1 MTDSTSNLNLFSKG
15 LFAGILVLPL
25 FAPGPASA
33 GVEEVVVTG
42 TQPLPPVG
50 QAAFSSVTLNAD
62 ALMRDDRLDEAL
74 SAVPG
79 LSLFRRNSSVNA
91 NPTTQGVSLRS
102 IAPSGAGRA
111 LVLLD
116 GVPMNDPFGGW
127 VIWSALP
134 AEDLQSAEVVRGAG
148 AGPYGAGALTGT
160 ISLTE
165 KNATQGLAIAD
176 ISGGGLGSYRAAAS
190 GGTTVGKVSLF
201 GSVAGER
208 SDGWIP
214 VRPPDRGAA
223 DNHLWLGSSAASLR
237 AQTQIGDVN
246 ASARI
251 GFYDEAR
258 GSGLQNT
265 GSSANGINGSL
276 AFAKAPDGKHAG
288 WRVQTWVIRS
298 NFTNRSASVAPGRT
312 STKPANDQFATPA
325 LGWGANA
332 AVTGTNGY
340 FRWEVGGDLRV
351 NTGTSKEHY
360 FNLAGVFQNE
370 RLAGGRLTVGGLY
383 GEAAYDT
390 GTWLFTAGMR
400 GDYWATAQGHLIEQ
414 KRFTGAII
422 TNVTPPGRSG
432 IVPTGRVGLRRNFAN
447 GQFLRVAGYAGFR
460 PPSLNELYRPFRVG
474 NDVTTANAALTPEK
488 LYGAEIGWGGAVGAT
503 EWNLTGFWNDLTDAI
518 ANVTIGTSVAGGAL
532 RQRQNAGDIRAFGF
546 EGEVKHHVNDV
557 LALRAAISVTDARVI
572 AGVNAPQLDG
582 KRPAQA
588 PRMTITGGV
597 QWQVFDPLNLRAD
610 IRYESMRYDDDL
622 NTRRLGSVF
631 VLDVAARWRL
641 HNGLSAFVALDNALD
656 ANIATG
662 VTGANVYSYG
672 EPRIFRVGLTY
683 TP

>member
-1 MTDSTSNLNLFSKG
+1 MGSLCKTLLG
-15 LFAGILVLPL
+15 GALAALL
-25 FAPGPASA
+25 AGPAPAFA

-42 TQPLPPVG
+42 TRVLPPVG

-62 ALMRDDRLDEAL
+62 ALTHDDRLDEAL
-74 SAVPG
+74 SQVPG
-79 LSLFRRNSSVNA
+79 LSLFRRNSSINA

-134 AEDLQSAEVVRGAG
+134 GEDLQSAEVVRGAG

-165 KNATQGLAIAD
+165 KDSADGLAIAD
-176 ISGGGLGSYRAAAS
+176 VSGGSLGSYRAAAS
-190 GGTTVGKVSLF
+190 GGTTIGKVSLF

-214 VRPPDRGAA
+214 VRAPDRGAA

-237 AQTQIGDVN
+237 AQTQFGDVN

-258 GSGLQNT
+258 GSGLLNT
-265 GSSANGINGSL
+265 GSTANGINGSL
-276 AFAKAPDGKHAG
+276 VFAKAPHGTHIG
-288 WRVQTWVIRS
+288 WRVQTWIIRS
-298 NFTNRSASVAPGRT
+298 NFTNRSASVAPDRS
-312 STKPANDQFATPA
+312 STTPANDQFATPA

-332 AVTGTNGY
+332 AIIGVSGN
-340 FRWEVGGDLRV
+340 FRWEAGGDLRV

-360 FNLAGVFQNE
+360 FNLSGVFQNE

-390 GTWLFTAGMR
+390 GAWLLTGGLR
-400 GDYWATAQGHLIEQ
+400 GDYWGTAQGHLIEQ
-414 KRFTGAII
+414 KRFTGVVL
-422 TNVTPPGRSG
+422 TDVTPPGRSG
-432 IVPTGRVGLRRNFAN
+432 IVPTGRVGVRRNFTN
-447 GQFLRVAGYAGFR
+447 GQYLRVASYAGFR

-488 LYGAEIGWGGAVGAT
+488 LYGAEIGWGGTIGAT
-503 EWNLTGFWNDLTDAI
+503 EWSVTGFWNDLTDAI
-518 ANVTIGTSVAGGAL
+518 ANVTIGTSVAGGAQ
-532 RQRQNAGDIRAFGF
+532 RQRQNAGDIRALGF
-546 EGEVKHHVNDV
+546 EGEVKHYIRDV
-557 LALRAAISVTDARVI
+557 LALRAAISVTDARVA
-572 AGVNAPQLDG
+572 AGANAPQLDG

-588 PRMTITGGV
+588 PRMTITGGA
-597 QWQVFDPLNLRAD
+597 QWLMFAPLSLRAD
-610 IRYESMRYDDDL
+610 IRYESMRFDDDL
-622 NTRRLGSVF
+622 NTRRLGSAF
-631 VLDVAARWRL
+631 VVDVAARWRL
-641 HNGLSAFVALDNALD
+641 RDGLSAFVALDNAFD
-656 ANIATG
+656 ANVTTG

-672 EPRIFRVGLTY
+672 EPRTFRVELTY
-683 TP
+683 NP